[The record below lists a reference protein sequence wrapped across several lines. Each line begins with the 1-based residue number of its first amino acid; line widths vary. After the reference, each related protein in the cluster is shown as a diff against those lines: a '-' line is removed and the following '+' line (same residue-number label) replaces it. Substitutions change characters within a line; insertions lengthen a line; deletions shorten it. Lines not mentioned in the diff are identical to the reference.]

1 MIYNTSN
8 SVEKQK
14 AITRIKK
21 LLENKAVIEII
32 EKKPTRT
39 IKQNRYLHLI
49 LGFFASETGY
59 TLEEVKQEIFKK
71 VVNAALFY
79 EGEIGELVSIQR
91 WRSSADLDT
100 LEMTQAIEKFRD
112 YSSAEAGIYLPSP
125 DEKDFLLQIEIELKN
140 NQII

>member
-8 SVEKQK
+8 LVERQK

-21 LLENKAVIEII
+21 LLDNKAVIEII

-71 VVNAALFY
+71 IVNPALFY

-91 WRSSADLDT
+91 WRSTADLDT
-100 LEMTQAIEKFRD
+100 FEMTQAIEKFRD

>member
-8 SVEKQK
+8 PVERQK

-21 LLENKAVIEII
+21 LLDNKSVIEIT

-49 LGFFASETGY
+49 LGFFGSETGY

-71 VVNAALFY
+71 IVNPALFY
-79 EGEIGELVSIQR
+79 EGEVGELVQIER
-91 WRSSADLDT
+91 WRSTADLDT

>member
-8 SVEKQK
+8 LVERQK

-21 LLENKAVIEII
+21 LLDNKAVIEII

-71 VVNAALFY
+71 IVNPALFY

-91 WRSSADLDT
+91 WRSTADLDT
-100 LEMTQAIEKFRD
+100 FEMTQAIEKFRD

-125 DEKDFLLQIEIELKN
+125 DEKDFLMQIEIELKN

>member
-8 SVEKQK
+8 PVERQK
-14 AITRIKK
+14 AISRIKK
-21 LLENKAVIEII
+21 LLENKTVIEVI

-49 LGFFASETGY
+49 LGFFGSETGY

-71 VVNAALFY
+71 IVNPVLFY
-79 EGEIGELVSIQR
+79 EGEVGELVQIER
-91 WRSSADLDT
+91 WRSTADLNT

-112 YSSAEAGIYLPSP
+112 YSSCQAGIYLPSP

>member
-8 SVEKQK
+8 LVERQK

-21 LLENKAVIEII
+21 LLDNKAIVEIV
-32 EKKPTRT
+32 EKKSTRT

-59 TLEEVKQEIFKK
+59 TLEETKQEIFKK
-71 VVNAALFY
+71 IVNPALFY
-79 EGEIGELVSIQR
+79 EGEIGEIVTIQR
-91 WRSSADLDT
+91 WRSTADLDT

-112 YSSAEAGIYLPSP
+112 YSSCQAGIYLPSP

-140 NQII
+140 NRII

>member
-8 SVEKQK
+8 LVERQK

-32 EKKPTRT
+32 EKKPKRT
-39 IKQNRYLHLI
+39 YKQNRYLHLI
-49 LGFFASETGY
+49 LGFFSLETGY
-59 TLEEVKQEIFKK
+59 TLEETKQEIFKK
-71 VVNAALFY
+71 IVNPSLFY
-79 EGEIGELVSIQR
+79 EGEVGEIVSIQR
-91 WRSSADLDT
+91 WRSSAALDT
-100 LEMTQAIEKFRD
+100 SEMTIAIEKFRD
-112 YSSAEAGIYLPSP
+112 YSSSEAGIYLPSP

>member
-8 SVEKQK
+8 PVERQK

-21 LLENKAVIEII
+21 LLDNKAVIEIV

-49 LGFFASETGY
+49 LGFFANETGY

-71 VVNAALFY
+71 IVNPALFY
-79 EGEIGELVSIQR
+79 EEEIGEIVTIQR
-91 WRSSADLDT
+91 WRSTANLDT
-100 LEMTQAIEKFRD
+100 LEMTQAIENFRD
-112 YSSAEAGIYLPSP
+112 YSSSQAGIYLPSP

>member
-8 SVEKQK
+8 LVERQK

-21 LLENKAVIEII
+21 LLDNRAIVEIV

-71 VVNAALFY
+71 IVNPALFY

-91 WRSSADLDT
+91 WRSTADLDT

-140 NQII
+140 NQTI

>member
-8 SVEKQK
+8 LVERQK

-21 LLENKAVIEII
+21 LLENKAVIEIV

-71 VVNAALFY
+71 IVNPALFY

-91 WRSSADLDT
+91 WRSTADLDT
-100 LEMTQAIEKFRD
+100 FEMTQAIEKFRD

-125 DEKDFLLQIEIELKN
+125 DERDFLLQIEIELKN

>member
-8 SVEKQK
+8 LVERQK

-21 LLENKAVIEII
+21 LLDNKAVIEIT

-49 LGFFASETGY
+49 LGFFACETGY

-71 VVNAALFY
+71 IVNPALFY

-91 WRSSADLDT
+91 WRSTADLDT
-100 LEMTQAIEKFRD
+100 FEMTQAIEKFRD

-125 DEKDFLLQIEIELKN
+125 DEKDFLMQIEIELKN